1 MCCLPTGSGKTAL
14 AVFAAWQAL
23 MRGGFSTIQKG
34 PSKSSQCCAFLII
47 MKWIDCGISKEGM
60 FFDISVFY
68 LLQND
73 YVEIWYISISSHT
86 HTHIWQS
93 IVGDTRCGKVF
104 CTVMVHGVSE
114 LFCFWRLYRFRKS
127 WPPKVTVGPHQLL
140 IFQMRCV
147 YIYIHIYI
155 MIYIYIYM
163 YMCVCSISPW
173 LARELDWEKI
183 YESFTRR
190 IEGV

>member
-86 HTHIWQS
+86 HTFDRASLGTPDVARFFALSWS
-93 IVGDTRCGKVF
+93 MGSANSF
-104 CTVMVHGVSE
+104 VSE
-114 LFCFWRLYRFRKS
+114 DSTALGNLGPQRWRLARTSCWFFK
-127 WPPKVTVGPHQLL
+127 WDV
-140 IFQMRCV
+140 F
-147 YIYIHIYI
+147 
-155 MIYIYIYM
+155 IYIYIYT
-163 YMCVCSISPW
+163 YLYYDLYICVCVFNITMTCAWTW
-173 LARELDWEKI
+173 LREDIWI
-183 YESFTRR
+183 FYT
-190 IEGV
+190 

>member
-1 MCCLPTGSGKTAL
+1 
-14 AVFAAWQAL
+14 

-47 MKWIDCGISKEGM
+47 MKWIDYGISKEGM
-60 FFDISVFY
+60 FFWHFCILSTPEWLCWDMIY
-68 LLQND
+68 L
-73 YVEIWYISISSHT
+73 YIFT

-147 YIYIHIYI
+147 YIYIYI
-155 MIYIYIYM
+155 FILRFI